1 MPPGLLLDTHVLHW
15 WWCSPALL
23 SRRVRERLR
32 DGDQAVVVSAASWL
46 ELSVALHLP
55 DAGVADLLR
64 RFPESLAEDG
74 FSFLALQRCHL
85 QRAGRLRGPSTGWAS
100 WIDRLLVAQAQ
111 QDNLQL
117 ISLDPALEALGEPL
131 LW

>member
-1 MPPGLLLDTHVLHW
+1 MPPGLLLDTHMLHW

-23 SRRVRERLR
+23 SRRVR
-32 DGDQAVVVSAASWL
+32 D
-46 ELSVALHLP
+46 
-55 DAGVADLLR
+55 
-64 RFPESLAEDG
+64 
-74 FSFLALQRCHL
+74 
-85 QRAGRLRGPSTGWAS
+85 

-111 QDNLQL
+111 QENLQL

>member
-46 ELSVALHLP
+46 ELGVALHLP
-55 DAGVADLLR
+55 DGGVAELLR

-74 FSFLALQRCHL
+74 FSFLPLQLPHL
-85 QRAGRLRGPSTGWAS
+85 QRAARLQTPSNGMAG

-111 QDNLQL
+111 QEGLQL